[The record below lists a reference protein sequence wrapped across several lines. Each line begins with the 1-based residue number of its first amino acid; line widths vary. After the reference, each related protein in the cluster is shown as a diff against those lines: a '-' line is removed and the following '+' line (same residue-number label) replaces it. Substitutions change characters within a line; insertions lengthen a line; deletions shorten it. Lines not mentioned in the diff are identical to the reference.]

1 MKPILNWA
9 GGKRWF
15 ISNYSNLLPSS
26 FNRYI
31 EPFLGSAV
39 VFFWLNPVSSILS
52 DLNSDLIETYLAI
65 KENPQA
71 VLKNL
76 LVHKRLHTANY
87 YYQLRATSARKPA
100 TKAAKFIYLNRTC
113 FNGIYRVNSKG
124 KFNVP
129 KGTKNTVIYPKD
141 DFQAISAV
149 LQRAR
154 LYAQDFEKTILMA
167 KKGDFVYSDPPYT
180 VRHNNNNFVRYNEPI
195 FNWKDQE
202 RLASTLTSAAN
213 NGAYVMLSNANSE
226 CIKEL
231 YSESMWSHIVLHRN
245 SVLASDTKN
254 RHETSELL
262 ITNYLNEN
270 EARRSQDL

>member
-1 MKPILNWA
+1 MRPLLKWA

-15 ISNYSNLLPSS
+15 ISNYSDLLPHS

-39 VFFWLNPVSSILS
+39 VFFWLNPASSILA

-65 KENPQA
+65 KANPQA
-71 VLKNL
+71 VLKHL
-76 LVHKRLHTANY
+76 LVHKRLHSTNY
-87 YYQLRATSARKPA
+87 YYQMRATSTRKLV

-113 FNGIYRVNSKG
+113 FNGIYRVNSEG

-129 KGTKNTVIYPKD
+129 KGTKNSVVYPKD

-149 LQRAR
+149 LHGAK

-180 VRHNNNNFVRYNEPI
+180 VRHNNNNFVKYNELI

-213 NGAYVMLSNANSE
+213 KGAYVMLSNANSE

-231 YSESMWSHIVLHRN
+231 YPESMWSHLVLHRH
-245 SVLASDTKN
+245 SVIASDAKN
-254 RHETSELL
+254 RRETSELL
-262 ITNYLNEN
+262 ITNYLNKN
-270 EARRSQDL
+270 EPTGSQSQ